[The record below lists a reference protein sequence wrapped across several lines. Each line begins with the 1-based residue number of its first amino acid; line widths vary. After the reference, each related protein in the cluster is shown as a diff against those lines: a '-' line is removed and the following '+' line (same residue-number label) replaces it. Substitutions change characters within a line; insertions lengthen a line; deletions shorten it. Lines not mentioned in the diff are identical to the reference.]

1 MRKHYSRSL
10 SYGGAPLRDDQL
22 YTYQYTLLVCPTT
35 IFFLKDDG
43 SRKRQ
48 KELWTIFFQVG
59 VLILSR
65 SQSKIYKKQTSTGES
80 AKSVFDRNEES
91 FIGKVIRFYHNS
103 WFLNVIL
110 IQWFLTQ
117 QVSFLI
123 HILHVDTDKIILR
136 VKGLCI
142 FICIFV

>member
-22 YTYQYTLLVCPTT
+22 YTYLLVYYYTLLVCPTT

-103 WFLNVIL
+103 WFLNVML

-117 QVSFLI
+117 YAFNQYQKNFARKKSKSRLYN
-123 HILHVDTDKIILR
+123 T
-136 VKGLCI
+136 
-142 FICIFV
+142 